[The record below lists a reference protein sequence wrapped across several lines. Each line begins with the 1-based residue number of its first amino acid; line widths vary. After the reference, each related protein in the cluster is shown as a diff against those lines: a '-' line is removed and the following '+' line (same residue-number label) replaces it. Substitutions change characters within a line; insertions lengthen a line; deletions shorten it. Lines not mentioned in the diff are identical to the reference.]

1 MGNCPM
7 STNNRCGDCKHYAVA
22 RNPETNRPLPSKDGA
37 CTYPVEWPVLPKAFL
52 PAWGDV
58 YGSVRRFQLPKRC
71 DVRKN
76 DTEQCA
82 VFEAVDLAKRSEQE
96 PLL

>member
-1 MGNCPM
+1 M

-22 RNPETNRPLPSKDGA
+22 RNPETNRPLPSKDGT

-52 PAWGDV
+52 PPRGGYWGNRV
-58 YGSVRRFQLPKRC
+58 IQIPQRR
-71 DVRKN
+71 DMWKN
-76 DTEQCA
+76 DTDKCA
-82 VFEAVDLAKRSEQE
+82 VFEAAEPAKRAEQE